1 MGITED
7 LADKLAQDVLEAAEL
22 MGDEDLTR
30 EIAKLLG
37 ASSQTSEEAF
47 LTAVR
52 VRTANNQARLLLAE
66 KLKAFEAKLKA
77 QTGAA

>member
-1 MGITED
+1 MGLAED
-7 LADKLAQDVLEAAEL
+7 LANKLAEDVLKASDI
-22 MGDEDLTR
+22 MDDEDLPK

-52 VRTANNQARLLLAE
+52 VIQANRKARAM
-66 KLKAFEAKLKA
+66 LKDRLTAFEAKLKD
-77 QTGAA
+77 QSQ